1 MKNLSRLLLVAALLA
16 GLGGC
21 TVKYTMTGASI
32 SADTKTI
39 SVAYFPNRAPIVYTP
54 LSQELTEKLKDKF
67 ISQTSL
73 NMVSDN
79 GDLSFE
85 GEITSYDTRP
95 VAITGGD
102 QSEKASMN
110 RLTLTLQVKFTDQKN
125 PKNNFDTKFSAFE
138 DYSSDK
144 NLDEVEGELVPLIL
158 EKLIED
164 IFNKSVVNW

>member
-1 MKNLSRLLLVAALLA
+1 MKNLSRLLLVLALLVSSI
-16 GLGGC
+16 GC
-21 TVKYTMTGASI
+21 KVSYTMTGASI

-39 SVAYFPNRAPIVYTP
+39 SVAYFQNRAPIVYTP
-54 LSQELTEKLKDKF
+54 LSQELTEQLKDKF

-85 GEITSYDTRP
+85 GEITGYETRP

-102 QSEKASMN
+102 QTEKASLN
-110 RLTLTLQVKFTDQKN
+110 RLTVTIQVKFTNQKD
-125 PKNNFDTKFSAFE
+125 PKSNFDTKFTAFE
-138 DYSSDK
+138 DYNSDK
-144 NLDEVEGELVPLIL
+144 DLDEVEGELIPLIL